1 MQSLGNIEGKLYD
14 MEYKVYRDENTIEK
28 FQFMAE
34 MRLKEF
40 AKFPYLYQGS
50 MAEEKE
56 YAKEYQVP
64 GAILITCSVAG
75 EDIGVISG
83 YPYQYNQG
91 KSAKVEV
98 ELATMGMAMDEIYYI
113 GEVILIEKYRNQG
126 IGKQLEKMLVD
137 IIKKEYKYALV
148 ITVERSLDD
157 PDRPEGYRYKNG
169 LREGTGFKR
178 LQNEIVYSW
187 PVKRKSGISEE
198 ENVVSVWV
206 KNI

>member
-1 MQSLGNIEGKLYD
+1 MQSLSKIEGKLYV

-28 FQFMAE
+28 FQFLAQI
-34 MRLKEF
+34 RLEEF
-40 AKFPYLYQGS
+40 VKFPYLYQGS

-83 YPYQYNQG
+83 YPYQWNQG
-91 KSAKVEV
+91 KSAEVEA
-98 ELATMGMAMDEIYYI
+98 ELATMGIAMDEIYYI
-113 GEVILIEKYRNQG
+113 GEVILIEKYRNRG

-137 IIKKEYKYALV
+137 TIKKDYQYALV

-157 PDRPEGYRYKNG
+157 PDRPEGYHYKNG

-178 LQNEIVYSW
+178 LKNEIIYHW
-187 PVKRKSGISEE
+187 PVKRKSGIREE

-206 KNI
+206 KPI